1 MIYSQQVGIFKRESS
16 TFTSDTNEYVLIE
29 EIVNRE
35 SDDIEFKNL
44 FKSQKKDTK
53 EEVKN
58 IIKSV

>member
-16 TFTSDTNEYVLIE
+16 TFTSDTNDYVLIE